1 MYKNRI
7 LISLGLVAGL
17 TFLGVRSFATST
29 GVVNTETARM
39 RAEASTTSN
48 IVALVSQDEKVE
60 ILEES
65 GDWYKVKY
73 KNNTGYIYAQYVD
86 NKNKKSN
93 QSTNNT
99 TVQNNTVSNTTDN
112 NETENNNTV
121 ENTQTSVE
129 TSTTVAGTNTT
140 DEKIIEN
147 NIQILVIEDASLKL
161 VPLINSTEIKSL
173 KANTSLTVLDYA
185 NGWYFVNSED
195 AQGWVRK
202 EKLDT
207 LKQTQKESE
216 SKTEETNTEVTTTET
231 EEKTETKI
239 TKYVNVEKANLREKA
254 SKDSETIKSISKNT
268 AVTVVG
274 TEGTWSKV
282 ELDGKTGYIL
292 SELLSSDKVKE
303 TTNNTTNSNN
313 TTKDKNKTS
322 TKNNVTNRGEEVDR
336 SQSAN
341 SGNVV
346 SYASSFLGTR
356 YILGGASPSGF
367 DCSGFTMYVYGKYGV
382 NLTHSAR
389 AQANVG
395 TAVDRANLQAGDLVL
410 FKGATGNSIGH
421 VGIYIGGNNFIHA
434 SNPSDGVKITS
445 MSTSYYQS
453 RYVTSRRVF

>member
-17 TFLGVRSFATST
+17 TFLGIKSFATST

-39 RAEASTTSN
+39 RAEANTTSN

-60 ILEES
+60 ILEKS

-73 KNNTGYIYAQYVD
+73 KDNTGYIYAQYVD
-86 NKNKKSN
+86 NKDKKN
-93 QSTNNT
+93 DQTTNNTAAQNNT
-99 TVQNNTVSNTTDN
+99 TVNNK
-112 NETENNNTV
+112 TENNNTI

-129 TSTTVAGTNTT
+129 VSTTTAETNTA

-147 NIQILVIEDASLKL
+147 NTQILVVEDASLKL

-173 KANTSLTVLDYA
+173 KANTSVTVLDYA

-216 SKTEETNTEVTTTET
+216 SKTEETAVEDTTTET
-231 EEKTETKI
+231 EEKTETKT

-254 SKDSETIKSISKNT
+254 SKDSSTVKSISKNT

-282 ELDGKTGYIL
+282 EVDGKTGYIL

-303 TTNNTTNSNN
+303 TTNTDAN
-313 TTKDKNKTS
+313 TTKDKNTTS

-382 NLTHSAR
+382 NLAHSAR
-389 AQANVG
+389 AQASVG
-395 TAVDRANLQAGDLVL
+395 AAVDRANLQAGDLVL

-445 MSTSYYQS
+445 MSTSYYQT

>member
-17 TFLGVRSFATST
+17 IFFGIKSFATST

-39 RAEASTTSN
+39 RAEANTTSN

-60 ILEES
+60 ILEKS

-73 KNNTGYIYAQYVD
+73 KDNTGYIYAQYVD
-86 NKNKKSN
+86 NKDNKSE

-99 TVQNNTVSNTTDN
+99 TAPNNTVSNTTIN
-112 NETENNNTV
+112 NETENNNAV

-129 TSTTVAGTNTT
+129 VSTTAETNTA

-147 NIQILVIEDASLKL
+147 NTQILFVEDASLKL

-173 KANTSLTVLDYA
+173 KANTPVTVLDYA

-216 SKTEETNTEVTTTET
+216 SKIEETVAEDTTTET
-231 EEKTETKI
+231 EEKTETKT

-254 SKDSETIKSISKNT
+254 SKDSSTVQSISKNT
-268 AVTVVG
+268 VVTVVG

-282 ELDGKTGYIL
+282 EVDGKTGYIL

-303 TTNNTTNSNN
+303 STNN
-313 TTKDKNKTS
+313 TTKDKNTTS

-382 NLTHSAR
+382 SLAHSAR
-389 AQANVG
+389 AQSSVG

-445 MSTSYYQS
+445 MSTSYYKS

>member
-17 TFLGVRSFATST
+17 TFLGIKSFATST

-39 RAEASTTSN
+39 RAEANTTSN

-60 ILEES
+60 ILEKS

-73 KNNTGYIYAQYVD
+73 KDNTGYIYAQYVD
-86 NKNKKSN
+86 NKDKKN
-93 QSTNNT
+93 DQTTNNTAAQNNT
-99 TVQNNTVSNTTDN
+99 TVNNK
-112 NETENNNTV
+112 TENNNTI

-129 TSTTVAGTNTT
+129 VSTTTAETNTA

-147 NIQILVIEDASLKL
+147 NTQILVVEDASLKL

-173 KANTSLTVLDYA
+173 KANTSVTVLDYA

-216 SKTEETNTEVTTTET
+216 SKTEETAVEDTTTET
-231 EEKTETKI
+231 EEKTETKT

-254 SKDSETIKSISKNT
+254 SKDSSTVQSISKNT
-268 AVTVVG
+268 VVTVVG

-282 ELDGKTGYIL
+282 EVDGKTGYIL

-303 TTNNTTNSNN
+303 STNN
-313 TTKDKNKTS
+313 TTKDKNTTS

-382 NLTHSAR
+382 NLAHSAR
-389 AQANVG
+389 AQSSVG

-445 MSTSYYQS
+445 MSTSYYQT
-453 RYVTSRRVF
+453 RYVTSRRVFN

>member
-17 TFLGVRSFATST
+17 IFFGIKSFATST

-39 RAEASTTSN
+39 RAEANTISN

-60 ILEES
+60 ILEKS

-73 KNNTGYIYAQYVD
+73 KDNTGYIYAQYVD
-86 NKNKKSN
+86 NKDNKSE

-99 TVQNNTVSNTTDN
+99 TATNNTVSNTTIN
-112 NETENNNTV
+112 NETENNNAV

-129 TSTTVAGTNTT
+129 VSATAETNTA

-147 NIQILVIEDASLKL
+147 NTQILFVEDASLKL

-173 KANTSLTVLDYA
+173 KANTPVTVLDYA

-216 SKTEETNTEVTTTET
+216 SKIEETVAEDTTTET
-231 EEKTETKI
+231 EEKTETKT

-254 SKDSETIKSISKNT
+254 SKDSSTVQSISKNT
-268 AVTVVG
+268 VVTVVG

-282 ELDGKTGYIL
+282 EVDGKTGYIL

-303 TTNNTTNSNN
+303 STNN
-313 TTKDKNKTS
+313 TTKDKNTTS

-382 NLTHSAR
+382 NLAHSAR
-389 AQANVG
+389 AQASVG
-395 TAVDRANLQAGDLVL
+395 TAVDRANLEAGDLVL

-445 MSTSYYQS
+445 MSTSYYKS